1 MYFNNCWCNLIDILS
16 IECRFGDIWM
26 DNSRLTKIWLFCRQR
41 QRGLFSNFENFSKKF
56 FFQISKFF
64 SKFLCQLC
72 ECHWKLLENHLKQTN
87 RFPDMTH
94 GTVALISG
102 LFDLSGGIFVF
113 IKMIYDSNLGIRSV
127 FKQYSWSVR
136 LLARIPTVKLKIPG
150 KAFLKS
156 ESRTSVTF
164 KL

>member
-1 MYFNNCWCNLIDILS
+1 
-16 IECRFGDIWM
+16 
-26 DNSRLTKIWLFCRQR
+26 
-41 QRGLFSNFENFSKKF
+41 
-56 FFQISKFF
+56 
-64 SKFLCQLC
+64 
-72 ECHWKLLENHLKQTN
+72 
-87 RFPDMTH
+87 MTH

-127 FKQYSWSVR
+127 FKRYSWSVR

-150 KAFLKS
+150 KVFLKY

-164 KL
+164 KLFDLSYLPVAAVGT